1 MRNLEKN
8 ITVLSAADL
17 KEKSRNF
24 DDSVSENDRIRIH
37 RAISWLKCAESQ
49 NENPDLKFIS
59 LWIAFNACYADSEL
73 HNVSL
78 TERKRFNDF
87 ISKLVKHDQEELIFE
102 LLWNKFTG
110 PIRLLIDNKYAFKPF
125 WDAQDNYEINWL
137 GEFNQSKID
146 SGNYLSYQKVD
157 KLLEV
162 VLDRLYTVRNQLL
175 HGGATYQSKVNR
187 SQVKDASQIL
197 EFLIPIIIDLM
208 ITNIDEDWGGINY
221 PVVG

>member
-1 MRNLEKN
+1 MGQLNN
-8 ITVLSAADL
+8 ITVLSATDL

-24 DDSVSENDRIRIH
+24 DDSVSENERIRIH
-37 RAISWLKCAESQ
+37 RAISWLKCAEEQ
-49 NENPDLKFIS
+49 KDNPDLKFIS
-59 LWIAFNACYADSEL
+59 LWIAFNSCYADSEL
-73 HNVSL
+73 HDVSL
-78 TERKRFNDF
+78 TERQRFNDF

-125 WDAQDNYEINWL
+125 WDAQDNYEIDWL
-137 GEFNQSKID
+137 GKFNQSKID
-146 SGNYLSYQKVD
+146 SGNYLAYQKVD

-197 EFLIPIIIDLM
+197 EFLIPIVIDLM

-221 PVVG
+221 PVVS